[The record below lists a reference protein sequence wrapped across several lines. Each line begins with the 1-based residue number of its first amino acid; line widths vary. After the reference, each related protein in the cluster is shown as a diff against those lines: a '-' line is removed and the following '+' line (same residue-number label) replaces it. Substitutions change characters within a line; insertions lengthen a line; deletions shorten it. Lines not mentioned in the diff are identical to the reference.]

1 MSLIQ
6 LARKP
11 TKTLKEKYRFFHCI
25 YCFCIY
31 LMLVCYLP
39 VDEAIAL
46 MPKFSSPSPILKN
59 LEFIYKENLSRDNEF
74 GGLEFGGYPT
84 LRQRNESFDIRESM
98 SVHYGG
104 SKPGRNIGF
113 DMDEDD
119 LVEME
124 QCHGVVAASAIFDE
138 EIESNLRSSTRL
150 GTKKKIGLWRI
161 IVAHNLPYTNPR
173 HKRKSIWL
181 DGKLEL
187 LVDPYQ
193 ILERFL
199 WRKNASFAISKHYR
213 RFDVFVEAKAN
224 KAAGKYENASI
235 DFQIDFYKNEG
246 LTPYTEAKLPIISD
260 VPEGCVIVR
269 DHVPISDL
277 FTCL

>member
-1 MSLIQ
+1 MRIWK
-6 LARKP
+6 A
-11 TKTLKEKYRFFHCI
+11 
-25 YCFCIY
+25 
-31 LMLVCYLP
+31 
-39 VDEAIAL
+39 
-46 MPKFSSPSPILKN
+46 
-59 LEFIYKENLSRDNEF
+59 
-74 GGLEFGGYPT
+74 
-84 LRQRNESFDIRESM
+84 
-98 SVHYGG
+98 G
-104 SKPGRNIGF
+104 SKLGRNIGF

-124 QCHGVVAASAIFDE
+124 QCHGVVAASAIFGNFDG
-138 EIESNLRSSTRL
+138 INDL
-150 GTKKKIGLWRI
+150 
-161 IVAHNLPYTNPR
+161 TNISDYS
-173 HKRKSIWL
+173 KEK
-181 DGKLEL
+181 
-187 LVDPYQ
+187 
-193 ILERFL
+193 FL

-224 KAAGKYENASI
+224 KPARKYENASI